1 MRKVDERTLVPRLFP
16 SPTHV
21 VAIASLQSAFQR
33 KVQEPQLS
41 EKQLSG
47 NWQVLWL
54 FRSVPKRGSSCCFI
68 TFFKKQKGKKGV
80 KGGGGGVQTLRESST
95 LPRTPT
101 HVSVYKRNLYLIDL
115 IFLFFFFLRRNALL
129 LIVPSS
135 RLKHTSGRLIT

>member
-80 KGGGGGVQTLRESST
+80 KGGGGACKHSES
-95 LPRTPT
+95 LP
-101 HVSVYKRNLYLIDL
+101 LY
-115 IFLFFFFLRRNALL
+115 
-129 LIVPSS
+129 PE
-135 RLKHTSGRLIT
+135 HPHM